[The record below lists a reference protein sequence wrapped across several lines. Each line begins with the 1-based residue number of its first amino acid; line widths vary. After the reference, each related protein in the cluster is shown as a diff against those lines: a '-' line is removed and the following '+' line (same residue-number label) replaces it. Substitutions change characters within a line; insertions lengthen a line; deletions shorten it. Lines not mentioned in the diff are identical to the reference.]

1 MINELFSECKDR
13 MAKTIDHFRQEM
25 ASIRTGRASSN
36 MLDHIKVDYYGSVN
50 PLKNIANISIPEGQ
64 LILIQPF
71 DPSALE
77 EIEKAISNSD
87 IGLTPNNDGTVI
99 RLNVPPLT
107 EERRLEYVKLVHK
120 LCEDSKVVIRNI
132 RRDINSAFKN
142 QEKDGNFSEDNLKR
156 ALENVQETT
165 NENIK
170 ILDDIASSKEKE
182 ILE

>member
-1 MINELFSECKDR
+1 MINELFSECKEK
-13 MAKTIDHFRQEM
+13 MTKTIDHFRQEM
-25 ASIRTGRASSN
+25 ASIRTGRASSS
-36 MLDHIKVDYYGSVN
+36 MLDHVKVDYYGSVN

-71 DPSALE
+71 DPSILE
-77 EIEKAISNSD
+77 EIEKAITNSD
-87 IGLTPNNDGTVI
+87 VGLTPNNDGSVI

-120 LCEDSKVVIRNI
+120 LCEDSKVVVRNI
-132 RRDINSAFKN
+132 RRDINTAFKN
-142 QEKDGNFSEDNLKR
+142 QEKDGSFSEDNLMR
-156 ALENVQETT
+156 ALDNVQETT

>member
-1 MINELFSECKDR
+1 MINELFSECKEK
-13 MAKTIDHFRQEM
+13 MTKTIDHFRQEM
-25 ASIRTGRASSN
+25 ASIRTGRASSS
-36 MLDHIKVDYYGSVN
+36 MLDHVKVDYYGSVN

-71 DPSALE
+71 DPSILE
-77 EIEKAISNSD
+77 EIEKAITNSD
-87 IGLTPNNDGTVI
+87 VGLTPNNDGSVI

-120 LCEDSKVVIRNI
+120 LCEDSKVVVRNI
-132 RRDINSAFKN
+132 RRDINTAFKN
-142 QEKDGNFSEDNLKR
+142 QEKDGSFSEDNLIR
-156 ALENVQETT
+156 ALDNVQETT